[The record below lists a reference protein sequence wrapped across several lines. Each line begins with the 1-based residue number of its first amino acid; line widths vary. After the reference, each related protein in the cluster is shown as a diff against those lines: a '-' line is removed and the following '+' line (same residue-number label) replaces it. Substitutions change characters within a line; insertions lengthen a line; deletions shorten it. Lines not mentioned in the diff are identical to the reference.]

1 MKSISKAHFLL
12 VITTAVFMITGIV
25 MSFLPAQIRMDMP
38 TWFIMSVGSL
48 TILVPP
54 VIYCAVK
61 RISLPQAIGLKK
73 TRPVNVLMAVLVLI
87 CSYPVVTV
95 LNFISMLFVENA
107 VQDTMMSLL
116 FTTNLPVMLLVMAVL
131 PAISEELLFRGILYN
146 TYRKAA
152 PLMGVFL
159 SALFFALL
167 HGNFNQIPYAFFLG
181 LVLAL
186 MMEATGSI
194 IIPVIM
200 HFLMNGSN
208 VLISYAMKPVFF
220 KEQVMSGLDGFA
232 ETESILQ
239 SLTAAVGPDGLKVVI
254 AIYAFIALLFAAAVA
269 ALIYATFLINQ
280 KPVKSLVIPGRSIRQ
295 RLSLLDWWVAVFI
308 GLMLVRMI
316 LLI

>member
-87 CSYPVVTV
+87 C
-95 LNFISMLFVENA
+95 
-107 VQDTMMSLL
+107 

-269 ALIYATFLINQ
+269 ALIYATFLINR